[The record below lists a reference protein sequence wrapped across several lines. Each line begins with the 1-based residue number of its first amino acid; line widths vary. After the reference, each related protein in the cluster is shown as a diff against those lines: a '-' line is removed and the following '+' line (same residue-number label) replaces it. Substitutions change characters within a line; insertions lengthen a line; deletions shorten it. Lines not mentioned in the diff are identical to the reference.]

1 MDTRTESKS
10 DNKSQTKAESKAEN
24 KPESKGEE
32 KSESKATIGRAQFE
46 EKLNRLFIPSQV
58 QQIMMA
64 YRFSKYGHRGQD
76 REGGG
81 RYFEHPKEAALILLD
96 QGVTD
101 HEVIIAALLHDVME
115 DSFIL
120 TWPDLEYIFGS
131 HLCTIVKQLTKE
143 PGLPKEQY
151 IPRLVNGVPEAQLV
165 KLADRLHNLT
175 TLGGVKR
182 EKQLKQVKETREKI
196 FQISDKLVQNPR
208 YGELAGWFKARME
221 DVMKQ
226 YE

>member
-1 MDTRTESKS
+1 MEAKT
-10 DNKSQTKAESKAEN
+10 DNMLSGEKQGAKLEA
-24 KPESKGEE
+24 KPV
-32 KSESKATIGRAQFE
+32 IGRAEFE
-46 EKLNRLFIPSQV
+46 EKLNRYFIPSQV
-58 QQIMMA
+58 RLIMMA
-64 YRFSKYGHRGQD
+64 YRFSKYGHRGQN

-131 HLCTIVKQLTKE
+131 RICAIVKQLTKE
-143 PGLPKEQY
+143 NGLAKEQY
-151 IPRLVNGVPEAQLV
+151 IPRLVNGLPEAQLV
-165 KLADRLHNLT
+165 KLADRLHNLS
-175 TLGGVKR
+175 TLDSCKR
-182 EKQLKQVKETREKI
+182 EKQLKQIKETREKI
-196 FQISDKLVQNPR
+196 FLLTDKLAENPR

-221 DVMKQ
+221 EKMKG